1 MKPILQKLSERKP
14 FGIHWIGTSF
24 GVTKELYNFWAKN
37 EMQPVYVRQ
46 TSNELT
52 GEHSCLMIKSMI
64 SKEVLLPG
72 GLGQDWIQAYTGDF
86 KKRMLS
92 LLGYEFRKMPCGLAF
107 SFI

>member
-1 MKPILQKLSERKP
+1 LSERKP
-14 FGIHWIGTSF
+14 FAIHWIGTSF

-37 EMQPVYVRQ
+37 EMQPIYVRQ

-52 GEHSCLMIKSMI
+52 GEHSCLMIKSML

-92 LLGYEFRKMPCGLAF
+92 LLGYEFRKMPCGLAY
-107 SFI
+107 SLI

>member
-1 MKPILQKLSERKP
+1 
-14 FGIHWIGTSF
+14 
-24 GVTKELYNFWAKN
+24 
-37 EMQPVYVRQ
+37 
-46 TSNELT
+46 
-52 GEHSCLMIKSMI
+52 MIKSMI
-64 SKEVLLPG
+64 SREVLLPG